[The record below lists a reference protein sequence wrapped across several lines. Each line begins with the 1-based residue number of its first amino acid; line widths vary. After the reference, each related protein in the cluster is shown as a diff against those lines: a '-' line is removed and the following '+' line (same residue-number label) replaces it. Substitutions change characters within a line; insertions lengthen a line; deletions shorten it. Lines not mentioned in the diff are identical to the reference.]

1 MRKISRRDRL
11 KIYGDLLAIL
21 SVESKNEKIVISR
34 IQQKMNVPLDRLRS
48 YIMELQRLGLIVDE
62 QTLMLTEK
70 GKEYIQEYRKVL
82 KFINRMGLVY
92 R

>member
-21 SVESKNEKIVISR
+21 SAESRNQKVVMSR
-34 IQQKMNVPLDRLRS
+34 IQLQLNVPLDRLKT
-48 YIMELQRLGLIVDE
+48 YISELKRLGLIVDE
-62 QTLMLTEK
+62 QSLLLTEK
-70 GKEYIQEYRKVL
+70 GKEYILEYKKVL
-82 KFINRMGLVY
+82 EFIKRMGFVY

>member
-21 SVESKNEKIVISR
+21 NVESKDQRIVISR
-34 IQQKMNVPLDRLRS
+34 IQLKMNVPLDRLRS
-48 YIMELQRLGLIVDE
+48 YILELEKLGLIVDE
-62 QTLMLTEK
+62 RTLTLTEK
-70 GKEYIQEYRKVL
+70 GKEYLREYKKVL
-82 KFINRMGLVY
+82 EFIKRMGLVY

>member
-62 QTLMLTEK
+62 QTLTLTEK